1 MTFLIFLAIYM
12 GWIGYMPPIEQ
23 LQNPVN
29 KFASQIISADGEVM
43 GSYATSGDNRIYVSY
58 NDISPN
64 VINAL
69 IATEDA
75 RYYDHSGIDFR
86 SLGRAIVKTGL

>member
-1 MTFLIFLAIYM
+1 MTFIIFLAIYM

-43 GSYATSGDNRIYVSY
+43 GSYATMTTLVL
-58 NDISPN
+58 ISA
-64 VINAL
+64 VWVEL
-69 IATEDA
+69 
-75 RYYDHSGIDFR
+75 
-86 SLGRAIVKTGL
+86 L